1 MIRLFGKYI
10 HVHVYV
16 WHDNREEEIIIIHE
30 VSRQPCYLPICQVE
44 NIRAGKQA
52 NEKGNAL
59 QMMREILQISFIVP
73 STLILHWLW
82 TLYILKVGGVHWLV
96 TNQKSWILY
105 WIQMNI
111 LHFHVNVL
119 YCKSN
124 FLISIQYIKHR
135 WKNGA
140 HMPRKTIKILCNNL
154 IVRRGDMCPLMR
166 EERINVYDMDLSYVL
181 EAQQFNWFY

>member
-1 MIRLFGKYI
+1 MRYRGSLVVCQFAHSKKKC
-10 HVHVYV
+10 
-16 WHDNREEEIIIIHE
+16 E
-30 VSRQPCYLPICQVE
+30 QP
-44 NIRAGKQA
+44 NG
-52 NEKGNAL
+52 
-59 QMMREILQISFIVP
+59 QMKKAMPCKWKMREILQISFIVP

-166 EERINVYDMDLSYVL
+166 KERINVYDMDLSYVL